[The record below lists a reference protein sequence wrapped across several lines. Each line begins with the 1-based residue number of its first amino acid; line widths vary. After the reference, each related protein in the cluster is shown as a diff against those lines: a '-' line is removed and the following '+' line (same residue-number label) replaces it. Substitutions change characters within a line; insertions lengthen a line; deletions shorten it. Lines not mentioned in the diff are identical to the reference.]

1 MKKIKTLF
9 LIAAIVVLFNSCAKD
24 GATGPTGAQ
33 GEPGNANVNTYSF
46 TTNSGNWIP
55 DGSGGWYCTYTNSS
69 MNLGGGVE
77 VYVLATSGD
86 WVTLPLTAG
95 NSSFVTQINI
105 TGDEVQINFDDVDG
119 TTSVVNPNNQSFKII
134 TIPSI

>member
-1 MKKIKTLF
+1 MRNLKSYF
-9 LIAAIVVLFNSCAKD
+9 LIAAIAVLFASCGKD
-24 GATGPTGAQ
+24 GATGPAGPQ
-33 GEPGNANVNTYSF
+33 GEPGNANVNTYTF
-46 TTNSGNWIP
+46 KTNSGNWIS
-55 DGSGGWYCTYTNSS
+55 DGSGGWYCTYTNTS

-105 TGDEVQINFDDVDG
+105 NGDEVQINFDNVDG
-119 TTSVVNPNNQSFKII
+119 TTSVLNPGNQSFKII